1 MQANFFSRIRN
12 VFLISNFQIYWFG
25 KKSVLEFL
33 TNTEGTHETL
43 ETLRWPSE
51 PIIFSIEHVQGQNPT
66 EQLVKNF

>member
-1 MQANFFSRIRN
+1 M
-12 VFLISNFQIYWFG
+12 
-25 KKSVLEFL
+25 LEFL